1 MHVTDSRAQF
11 VRGDAMRLPFPDGGR
26 RWRTAA
32 SSASSLL
39 LSRPLQRWPASCAPA
54 ARSPRTSGTTPRE
67 AWNSSATSGNRSLP
81 GRGQS
86 GAGRVPAS
94 GRPGGR
100 GGRRDQHRHTLQEF
114 RRLRGPVPG
123 RARACPVVPR
133 FTVAEGGQVLCLVGP
148 APVTGLTS
156 PSGRRVAGGGRTS
169 APPDPPAPLLRRHGR
184 LWAVRHGRCVQLRR
198 FNGGPALHGTG
209 GSGCGSDPAAGPC
222 PRVRRKPARQ
232 APTERATPRARQER
246 LMVAEVAGRS
256 RRVPAEPGR
265 APSSPV
271 RRGASG
277 GT

>member
-1 MHVTDSRAQF
+1 MHVTDSRARF

-26 RWRTAA
+26 RWRAA
-32 SSASSLL
+32 AWSSASSLL
-39 LSRPLQRWPASCAPA
+39 LSRPLQGWPASCAPA

-86 GAGRVPAS
+86 GPGRVPAS

-123 RARACPVVPR
+123 RARACPVVP
-133 FTVAEGGQVLCLVGP
+133 ASLSQKGGRSSVWW
-148 APVTGLTS
+148 APLRLRAS
-156 PSGRRVAGGGRTS
+156 RPLRGGGWQATAGRPRHRTRPHRCS
-169 APPDPPAPLLRRHGR
+169 AA
-184 LWAVRHGRCVQLRR
+184 
-198 FNGGPALHGTG
+198 TG
-209 GSGCGSDPAAGPC
+209 GSGLSATAGVCSCADSTEARPSTAPAAPGADPI
-222 PRVRRKPARQ
+222 RQQDRARGRKPARQ